1 MANSNGWG
9 DGAANNTI
17 GWGQGANNA
26 IGWGDIHAD
35 SWAGATDIVGVQAA
49 SLLLDTYTG
58 AAVAYSL
65 RQLRTAYT
73 GAAIRVRRSSDNA
86 EQDINFV
93 SGDLDTSSLL
103 TFCGAGNGFITT
115 WYDQSGNALNLV
127 RGVAT
132 QQPKI
137 VSSGVVEVKNLKS
150 TITFDGTDDVLSYI
164 SPISAINS
172 GNEFAIYSVYNNN
185 TTGTLKTF
193 WTSSTSGSNNQ
204 IRGFGDTRT
213 SSPLNFF
220 ISNSAGTSFS
230 STLSIV
236 RNNTDQRLQVSVM
249 DSGNVMRGFD
259 NGATGGTATYT
270 LTYANAIFQIGN
282 GANGALSGGVQEFII
297 FDTNQLSNR
306 TAIETNINDYYSIY

>member
-1 MANSNGWG
+1 MNGIGYGNSMFL
-9 DGAANNTI
+9 
-17 GWGQGANNA
+17 
-26 IGWGDIHAD
+26 
-35 SWAGATDIVGVQAA
+35 ATHGILARSGGGGA

-93 SGDLDTSSLL
+93 GGNLDTASLL

-115 WYDQSGNALNLV
+115 WYDQSGNALNIV
-127 RGVAT
+127 RAVAT

-150 TITFDGTDDVLSYI
+150 TITFDGTDDVLSYP

-172 GNEFAIYSVYNNN
+172 GNEFSIYSVHHNN
-185 TTGTLKTF
+185 TTGTIKTF
-193 WTSSTSGSNNQ
+193 WTNSASGSNNQ
-204 IRGFGDTRT
+204 MRGFGDTRT
-213 SSPLNFF
+213 TSPLNFF
-220 ISNSAGTSFS
+220 ISNSASASFS
-230 STLSIV
+230 STLSTV

-270 LTYANAIFQIGN
+270 LTYANAILQIGT
-282 GANGALSGGVQEFII
+282 GANGALNGGVQEFII

>member
-1 MANSNGWG
+1 MALNKLRIKGTSLTG
-9 DGAANNTI
+9 
-17 GWGQGANNA
+17 
-26 IGWGDIHAD
+26 
-35 SWAGATDIVGVQAA
+35 
-49 SLLLDTYTG
+49 LLLDKYPN

-65 RQLRTAYT
+65 RKLRKPYT
-73 GAAIRVRRSSDNA
+73 GAAIRVRRSSDNT

-93 SGDLDTSSLL
+93 GGDLDTSSLL
-103 TFCGAGNGFITT
+103 TFCGAGNGFVTT
-115 WYDQSGNALNLV
+115 WYDQSGNALNIV
-127 RGVAT
+127 RAVAT

-150 TITFDGTDDVLSYI
+150 TIKFDGTDDVLSYS

-172 GNEFAIYSVYNNN
+172 GNEFSIYSVHHNN
-185 TTGTLKTF
+185 TTGTIKTF
-193 WTSSTSGSNNQ
+193 WTNSTSGSNQ
-204 IRGFGDTRT
+204 MRGFGDTRT
-213 SSPLNFF
+213 SSPLNFL
-220 ISNSAGTSFS
+220 ISNSAGTAYS
-230 STLSIV
+230 STLSTV

-270 LTYANAIFQIGN
+270 LTYANAILQIGN
-282 GANGALSGGVQEFII
+282 GANGALNGGVQEFII

>member
-1 MANSNGWG
+1 MFLNKF
-9 DGAANNTI
+9 
-17 GWGQGANNA
+17 
-26 IGWGDIHAD
+26 D
-35 SWAGATDIVGVQAA
+35 STGITPPPA
-49 SLLLDTYTG
+49 LLLDTYPN

-86 EQDINFV
+86 EQDFGF
-93 SGDLDTSSLL
+93 SGNDLDTASLL

-150 TITFDGTDDVLSYI
+150 TITFDGTDDLLSYL

-172 GNEFAIYSVYNNN
+172 GNQFAIYSVYHNN

-220 ISNSAGTSFS
+220 ISNSASTSFS
-230 STLSIV
+230 STLSTV

-306 TAIETNINDYYSIY
+306 TAIETNINTFYTIY